1 MKSEENKIKRLKIL
15 IVMMALAITFET
27 AVFCAYWGTQQ
38 LFMSSYEA
46 SIDKARYVDEMAKK
60 DYAEW
65 RRMKG
70 ME

>member
-1 MKSEENKIKRLKIL
+1 MKKEKNICVIL
-15 IVMMALAITFET
+15 IILLALET
-27 AVFCAYWGTQQ
+27 SIFIGYYGAQQ
-38 LFMSSYEA
+38 LFMKNYEA
-46 SIDKARYVDEMAKK
+46 SIEKARYVDEMAKK

>member
-15 IVMMALAITFET
+15 IFVMALAIIFGT

-38 LFMSSYEA
+38 LFMSNYEA

-65 RRMKG
+65 RRMRG